1 MMTLASAMQRCFLDP
16 DGIKGKIRSAGDAH
30 EPREDTVLRFMRL
43 YIRSM
48 RLYYSF
54 VTGIAGWLGFAFY
67 EHIATDFRT
76 VEIMPSLPRKILIIT
91 MLFFSWGINQ
101 IVNDYLGLKEDRIN
115 APDRPMVTG
124 ELNHVSALLLSASL
138 MLLVFLLTWLV
149 LEKIA
154 VIPLILGL
162 ILNVVYEYAKSEGIM
177 GNIVFG
183 LMITMCCAYGF
194 LAAGPTQA
202 PYFTP
207 SRLSVIAMVWLM
219 NGLMTFYTYFKDY
232 KGDRRA
238 GKNTIIVKYG
248 LRTSRY
254 ISIFS
259 AFLPALLFVGLYASG
274 LIDAALN
281 PTFVALAILTFALE
295 IQTGWLYFKNPV
307 GELTYYSL
315 KTNFRA
321 CTCGQATFV
330 ALFNPSLGLLL
341 FVLSYLMVGFLFGM
355 HHNRKA

>member
-1 MMTLASAMQRCFLDP
+1 MLKF
-16 DGIKGKIRSAGDAH
+16 IK
-30 EPREDTVLRFMRL
+30 L
-43 YIRSM
+43 YVKSM

-76 VEIMPSLPRKILIIT
+76 VEIMPSLEKKILILS
-91 MLFFSWGINQ
+91 MLFLSWGINQ
-101 IVNDYLGLKEDRIN
+101 IVNDFLGLKEDRIN
-115 APDRPMVTG
+115 APERPLVTG
-124 ELNHVSALLLSASL
+124 ELHPKKALLVSASL
-138 MLLVFLLTWLV
+138 MVLVFFVTWFY

-154 VIPLILGL
+154 IIPLFLGI
-162 ILNVVYEYAKSEGIM
+162 ILNIVYEYAKSHGIL

-238 GKNTIIVKYG
+238 GKKTIIVRYG
-248 LRTSRY
+248 LRASRY
-254 ISIFS
+254 ISIYS
-259 AFLPALLFVGLYASG
+259 SFLPAVLFVILYSSG
-274 LIDAALN
+274 LIIAPLN
-281 PTFVALAILTFALE
+281 KTFILLAILTLFLE
-295 IQTGWLYFKNPV
+295 VQTGWLYFKNPI

-315 KTNFRA
+315 EANFRA
-321 CTCGQATFV
+321 CACGQATFV
-330 ALFNPSLGLLL
+330 ALFNTHLGLVL
-341 FVLSYLMVGFLFGM
+341 FILSYVFVGFLFRL
-355 HHNRKA
+355 HHNRKS

>member
-1 MMTLASAMQRCFLDP
+1 MLKF
-16 DGIKGKIRSAGDAH
+16 IK
-30 EPREDTVLRFMRL
+30 L
-43 YIRSM
+43 YVKSM

-76 VEIMPSLPRKILIIT
+76 VEIMPSIQKKFVIIT
-91 MLFFSWGINQ
+91 ILFLSWGVNQ
-101 IVNDYLGLKEDRIN
+101 IVNDFLGLKEDKIN
-115 APDRPMVTG
+115 APQRPMVTG
-124 ELNHVSALLLSASL
+124 ELNHVKALMVSAFL
-138 MLLVFLLTWLV
+138 MIFVFFITWFY

-154 VIPLILGL
+154 LIPLILGV
-162 ILNVVYEYAKSEGIM
+162 ILNIVYEYAKSRGIL
-177 GNIVFG
+177 GNITFG
-183 LMITMCCAYGF
+183 LMITMCCAFGF

-202 PYFTP
+202 PYFTS

-232 KGDRRA
+232 KGDKKA

-259 AFLPALLFVGLYASG
+259 AFLPAILFVTLYSLG
-274 LIDAALN
+274 QIDA
-281 PTFVALAILTFALE
+281 PITKTFIFLGILTLFLE
-295 IQTGWLYFKNPV
+295 IQTGWQYFKNPV
-307 GELTYYSL
+307 GEMTYYSL
-315 KTNFRA
+315 EANFRA

-330 ALFNPSLGLLL
+330 ALFNTHLGLIL
-341 FVLSYLMVGFLFGM
+341 FILSYVFVGFLFRL
-355 HHNRKA
+355 HHNSKS